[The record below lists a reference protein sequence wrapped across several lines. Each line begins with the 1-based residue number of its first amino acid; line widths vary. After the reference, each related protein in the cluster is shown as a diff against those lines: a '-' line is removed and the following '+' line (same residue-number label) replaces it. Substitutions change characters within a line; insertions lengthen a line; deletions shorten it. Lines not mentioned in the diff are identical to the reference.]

1 MQLQA
6 GPHDGLLLD
15 DDGLLYYLET
25 HGYSEQ
31 LGVEKTSRRNIKQ
44 ASRLMIVIEDMNV
57 LKTDSDLLSKKDG
70 EEGKEDQN
78 QSRVTLSGLLNF
90 IDGIWSAFKV
100 LAIELSYCS
109 FEAFKVLAK
118 NYLDLDSHPLFLEME
133 SFLKK
138 TKIAQGDV
146 SEKLMAK
153 KIDGQES

>member
-44 ASRLMIVIEDMNV
+44 AN
-57 LKTDSDLLSKKDG
+57 SDLLSKKDG